1 MMLLI
6 HVLRMVKFLTELEGY
21 LGERSCYE
29 EETGEDIIEGTEE
42 ECYDIL
48 MKIQDFHLLGEEVVR
63 KLIHIGFTDFKAYTE
78 IQHTRQ
84 GVITL
89 E

>member
-1 MMLLI
+1 MRVI
-6 HVLRMVKFLTELEGY
+6 KDVRMIKFLAELEGY
-21 LGERSCYE
+21 LGERSCYD
-29 EETGEDIIEGTEE
+29 EETDEDIIEGTEE

-48 MKIQDFHLLGEEVVR
+48 MKTQDFHLLGEEVVQ

-78 IQHTRQ
+78 IQHTKQ
-84 GVITL
+84 GVINL

>member
-1 MMLLI
+1 MQVI
-6 HVLRMVKFLTELEGY
+6 KDVRMIKFLTELEGY
-21 LGERSCYE
+21 LGERSCYD

-48 MKIQDFHLLGEEVVR
+48 MKTQDFHLLGEEVVR

-78 IQHTRQ
+78 IQHTKQ
-84 GVITL
+84 GVINL